1 MNSKPPEFPASRFTY
16 SPAVEVILRSES
28 PEGTLARAWVRY
40 SRGLVGEAG
49 VRLED
54 VVSADVRCLELEAAG
69 FPPGIAGLR
78 LFREQV
84 NSALPDE
91 SAHVAQMQFPAPG
104 TIEVELHATGT
115 HTAQFMGRRASGQRL
130 WFLVRTL
137 NRFEDGR
144 MVARWDRADFSQAL
158 RQVDDA
164 LAQRDVGGSA

>member
-1 MNSKPPEFPASRFTY
+1 MDSKPPAAVAPRFTF
-16 SPAVEVILRSES
+16 SPAVEVILRSAS
-28 PEGTLARAWVRY
+28 PEGEVARAWVRY
-40 SRGLVGEAG
+40 SQGLVGEAG
-49 VRLED
+49 IRLED

-91 SAHVAQMQFPAPG
+91 SAYVAQMQFPAPG

-137 NRFEDGR
+137 NKFQDGR

-158 RQVDDA
+158 RQIDNA
-164 LAQRDVGGSA
+164 LAQVDAGRTS